1 MPYMQI
7 STKSDTVLAALS
19 MERRLNAGPG
29 LDRSL
34 RRFNS
39 QQSGTP
45 NPSVHYDPEAGGPGP
60 GTHYVS
66 AGKAKQSIRW
76 SFGVPCVGF
85 PRTVSKRSGAGR

>member
-1 MPYMQI
+1 MPYAQI

-19 MERRLNAGPG
+19 MERRLHAGPG

-45 NPSVHYDPEAGGPGP
+45 NPSVHYDPETGAPVP

-66 AGKAKQSIRW
+66 TYAYAY
-76 SFGVPCVGF
+76 VVAPCVGAAEAAY
-85 PRTVSKRSGAGR
+85 PYIITNIDL